1 MTLRI
6 VADVREDGTTIR
18 LIGRMRAEHIAPVRE
33 EIGASSA
40 PTALDLDEVT
50 LTDIDAVRFLV
61 AAERDGIVL
70 QHCAPFIREWIA
82 RESGSQ
88 AREQLVK
95 GACMPTKLSI
105 VFCHGIWADGSS
117 FSKVIPPLQAEGYE
131 VIAAQ
136 YDLDTPEGDV
146 ATVKR
151 TLGRVGSP
159 AILVGHSYGGSVI
172 TAAGTD
178 DRVVGLVYIA
188 ALANDAGETSQ
199 SQQEKFPVT
208 DVFKY
213 VEVAD
218 GRIWMRPEG
227 VVCFAGD
234 LSPQEQQVVWATH
247 YAPAADLFS
256 RNAPGIA
263 WKSKPSWYIVANN
276 DRTVQPDLQRFLAKR
291 MGATTRA
298 VDSSHVAMLSQPGFV
313 VDVIRAAVSAVQG
326 ASATA

>member
-1 MTLRI
+1 M
-6 VADVREDGTTIR
+6 
-18 LIGRMRAEHIAPVRE
+18 
-33 EIGASSA
+33 
-40 PTALDLDEVT
+40 
-50 LTDIDAVRFLV
+50 AVQC
-61 AAERDGIVL
+61 G
-70 QHCAPFIREWIA
+70 
-82 RESGSQ
+82 
-88 AREQLVK
+88 
-95 GACMPTKLSI
+95 
-105 VFCHGIWADGSS
+105 
-117 FSKVIPPLQAEGYE
+117 
-131 VIAAQ
+131 
-136 YDLDTPEGDV
+136 LDTPEGDV

-151 TLGRVGSP
+151 TLGRVSNP

-178 DRVVGLVYIA
+178 DRVAGLVYIA
-188 ALANDAGETSQ
+188 ALAPDAGETSQ

-213 VEVAD
+213 VEPGE
-218 GRIWMRPEG
+218 GRLWMRRDG

-234 LSPQEQQVVWATH
+234 LSEQEQQLVWATH

-256 RNAPGIA
+256 RNAPGVA

-326 ASATA
+326 ASVTA

>member
-1 MTLRI
+1 
-6 VADVREDGTTIR
+6 
-18 LIGRMRAEHIAPVRE
+18 
-33 EIGASSA
+33 
-40 PTALDLDEVT
+40 
-50 LTDIDAVRFLV
+50 
-61 AAERDGIVL
+61 
-70 QHCAPFIREWIA
+70 
-82 RESGSQ
+82 
-88 AREQLVK
+88 
-95 GACMPTKLSI
+95 MPTNPSI

-136 YDLDTPEGDV
+136 YGLDTPEGDV

-227 VVCFAGD
+227 VVCFA
-234 LSPQEQQVVWATH
+234 
-247 YAPAADLFS
+247 
-256 RNAPGIA
+256 
-263 WKSKPSWYIVANN
+263 
-276 DRTVQPDLQRFLAKR
+276 
-291 MGATTRA
+291 
-298 VDSSHVAMLSQPGFV
+298 
-313 VDVIRAAVSAVQG
+313 
-326 ASATA
+326 